1 MKLICNKQGLYEA
14 LINVSKAVADK
25 STIPALEGIKMNLE
39 DSTLSLTG
47 YDLEIGIITS
57 IPAVSQDEGEWIV
70 NSRLFTDII
79 KKMPTDEV
87 EINIAENMAMTVSS
101 GMTEY
106 TISAMSAIQYPSIPE
121 FGESKCI
128 TMGQSVVRSMINQ
141 TLFAVS
147 QNDTKPILMGELFEV
162 EDNRLNVVA
171 IDGYR
176 LAVRSEAVKETENK
190 KFVIPAKTLNE
201 VSKMLKD
208 EDGLTCD
215 IVVSRKHIVFDF
227 NGYTVFSRLL
237 EGEFH
242 NYKGSIPQK
251 SVTEVIIPRRELI
264 DCLERASLLINERVK
279 SPVKCLFDNG
289 LLKVSCA
296 TSIGRIY
303 DEIDCDIAGP
313 MIEIGFNCKYLL
325 DPLKAINDE
334 KIKLLMNGGNL
345 PMKIVPIK
353 NDDYTYLVLP
363 VRLRND

>member
-147 QNDTKPILMGELFEV
+147 QNDTKPILKGELFEV

-201 VSKMLKD
+201 VS
-208 EDGLTCD
+208 
-215 IVVSRKHIVFDF
+215 
-227 NGYTVFSRLL
+227 
-237 EGEFH
+237 
-242 NYKGSIPQK
+242 
-251 SVTEVIIPRRELI
+251 
-264 DCLERASLLINERVK
+264 
-279 SPVKCLFDNG
+279 
-289 LLKVSCA
+289 
-296 TSIGRIY
+296 
-303 DEIDCDIAGP
+303 
-313 MIEIGFNCKYLL
+313 
-325 DPLKAINDE
+325 
-334 KIKLLMNGGNL
+334 
-345 PMKIVPIK
+345 
-353 NDDYTYLVLP
+353 
-363 VRLRND
+363 